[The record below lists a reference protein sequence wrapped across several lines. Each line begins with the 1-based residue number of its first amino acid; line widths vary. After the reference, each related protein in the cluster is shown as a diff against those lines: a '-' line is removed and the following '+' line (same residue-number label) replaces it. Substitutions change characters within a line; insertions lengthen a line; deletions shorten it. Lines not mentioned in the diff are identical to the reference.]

1 MSADSR
7 QRHEA
12 IKASLD
18 LRTVVLQSHPEAKR
32 QAKALRLRCISP
44 THKDEHPSMFVYER
58 TFRCFACDFKGDLF
72 DWLEVETKCSKSEA
86 LKQAANLAHIDLPSI
101 HSSPGGCTLADYAAA
116 KRLPEA
122 FLRSMGLKDVSYNNS
137 PAIRIPFYAPDGREI
152 STQYRVRLNKVPGG
166 DGRFLFKKGAKA
178 AIYGQ
183 DRPFGEQVVLVE
195 GVSDVQTLRYHGIA
209 ACGLPGA
216 SQWKEDRD
224 APLFENVQKI
234 FVVLEPDT
242 GGETLKRH
250 LSGSSVRAKVHLVT
264 LPNFKD
270 VSAMHIADEAHFK
283 ERFAAASERAV
294 ALDDTL
300 TLQLSR
306 EREEA
311 YEAAKEL
318 LHDPHLF
325 GRIKEVIQDG
335 GYAGDLTP
343 PLMAYAAVTSRILP
357 RPINLSF
364 VAPSAAGKNR
374 AVDDAVRL
382 MPPEAVYQLS
392 AGSPRAL
399 IYEAQSFEHVT
410 VVLREADSISFS
422 DDGSASSAIRAIVDD
437 NQMRYAV
444 VEKDSEGRQRTRSI
458 EKPGPTGLITTSIK
472 SVGHQLGTRLLE
484 MPILD
489 SEEQTRRVLDEVA
502 KRAAGHAPKKVDL
515 APFHALQRYLARSD
529 ARVVVPFAEELFRL
543 IPANVVR
550 MRRDAPKLISG
561 IQAIALL
568 YQCQRERDAE
578 DRVIATVD
586 DYGVARELLAPAFE
600 IIQGEGL
607 TPAVR
612 EAVTEIRDDERGI
625 TVAELGRRL
634 GLSPTATR
642 YRVKRAVADG
652 WLVDEEERD
661 RRGRSARLRRG
672 QPLPEAK
679 SPLPEVASLCQATTP
694 SRFPLPGDR
703 SDVTPVFGIDPPHGV
718 TNRQT
723 ANTFREADA
732 PANLDESGESMGL
745 LGVVDSGAV
754 TPTESL
760 VALGEF
766 SSPSCRKCAGTDIT
780 YVIGFLWKCESCGA
794 DVWTQ
799 DIA

>member
-1 MSADSR
+1 MTADFR
-7 QRHEA
+7 QPRDA
-12 IKASLD
+12 IKRSLD
-18 LRTVVLQSHPEAKR
+18 LRTIALQSHPEAKR
-32 QAKALRLRCISP
+32 QGKSLRLRCISP
-44 THKDEHPSMFVYER
+44 THNDEHPSLFVNER
-58 TFRCFACDFKGDLF
+58 TFKCFACDFKGDVF

-86 LKQAANLAHIDLPSI
+86 LKKAANLAHIDLPSS
-101 HSSPGGCTLADYAAA
+101 HSSPGGCTLADYATA

-122 FLRSMGLKDVSYNNS
+122 FLQSMGLKDISYNNS
-137 PAIRIPFYAPDGREI
+137 PAIRIPFYGPDGREI

-195 GVSDVQTLRYHGIA
+195 GVSDVLTLRYHGIA

-216 SQWKEDRD
+216 SQWKEERD

-283 ERFAAASERAV
+283 ECFAAASQSAV
-294 ALDDTL
+294 ALEETL
-300 TLQLSR
+300 HVQETR
-306 EREEA
+306 AREEA
-311 YEAAKEL
+311 YEVAKEL
-318 LHDPHLF
+318 LHDPRLF
-325 GRIKEVIQDG
+325 EKIEDAIRAG

-343 PLMAYAAVTSRILP
+343 PLMAYLAITSRVLP

-364 VAPSAAGKNR
+364 VAPSAAGKNK

-399 IYEAQSFEHVT
+399 IYESQSFQHVM
-410 VVLREADSISFS
+410 VVLREADSISFAE
-422 DDGSASSAIRAIVDD
+422 DGPASSAIRAIVDD

-444 VEKDSEGRQRTRSI
+444 VEKDSDGRQRTRTI
-458 EKPGPTGLITTSIK
+458 EKAGPTGLITTGIK
-472 SVGHQLGTRLLE
+472 SVAHQLGTRVLE
-484 MPILD
+484 MPIPD
-489 SEEQTRRVLDEVA
+489 NEEQTRRILDEVA
-502 KRAAGHAPKKVDL
+502 KRATGRVSKEIDR
-515 APFHALQRYLARSD
+515 APFHALQRFVALSEVS
-529 ARVVVPFAEELFRL
+529 VVVPFAEQLLGL
-543 IPANVVR
+543 IPAEVVR
-550 MRRDAPKLISG
+550 MRRDAEKLISG
-561 IQAIALL
+561 IQAVALL
-568 YQCQRERDAE
+568 YQCQRQRDAE
-578 DRVIATVD
+578 GRLIATLE

-600 IIQGEGL
+600 IIQAEGL

-612 EAVTEIRDDERGI
+612 EAVLEIGEDETGV
-625 TVAELGRRL
+625 TVAELSRRL
-634 GLSPTATR
+634 GLSQTATR
-642 YRVKRAVADG
+642 NRVKGAMAGG
-652 WLVDEEERD
+652 WLTDEEERD

-672 QPLPEAK
+672 QPLPEAR
-679 SPLPEVASLCQATTP
+679 SPLP
-694 SRFPLPGDR
+694 
-703 SDVTPVFGIDPPHGV
+703 DVTSLRHAITASQFLPSADPSDAAPVFGNDPPMGAS
-718 TNRQT
+718 NRQI
-723 ANTFREADA
+723 ANTFPGTEASVSRGDSYEQT
-732 PANLDESGESMGL
+732 PPLRTVANEASEAAEPLIPPES
-745 LGVVDSGAV
+745 
-754 TPTESL
+754 
-760 VALGEF
+760 VA
-766 SSPSCRKCAGTDIT
+766 SPFCRRCGGSDTT

-799 DIA
+799 EIA